1 MMAQPKV
8 TMLLERLG
16 IYVAELRRLAAIP
29 KGDLLADP
37 DKVAS
42 AKYNFVAAIE
52 ARIDIANHVIAA
64 EGFRP
69 PKDNADSFVVLVEK
83 SVLPEAMREHLR
95 SMARFRNRLV
105 HVYWDVDDDLVAE
118 YLHGPL
124 GDLDRFAREI
134 SQRIVA
140 PGE

>member
-1 MMAQPKV
+1 
-8 TMLLERLG
+8 
-16 IYVAELRRLAAIP
+16 
-29 KGDLLADP
+29 
-37 DKVAS
+37 
-42 AKYNFVAAIE
+42 
-52 ARIDIANHVIAA
+52 
-64 EGFRP
+64 
-69 PKDNADSFVVLVEK
+69 
-83 SVLPEAMREHLR
+83 MREHLR